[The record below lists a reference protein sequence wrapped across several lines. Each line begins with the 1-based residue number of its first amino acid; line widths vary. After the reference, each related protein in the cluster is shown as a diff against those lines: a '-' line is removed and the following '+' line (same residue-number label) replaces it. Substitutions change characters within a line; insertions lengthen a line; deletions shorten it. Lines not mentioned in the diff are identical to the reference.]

1 MPRPKSNDAPS
12 TATVKRRKTK
22 SSTLTPRI
30 CIICRTKRCN
40 KKGKTSY
47 EALTTCQTDDTASD
61 FQNFASSC
69 GAVTHELAGLS
80 ISQITAKEFKYHRT
94 CYRDL
99 TRSKSA
105 STRSEQEIEEDNIR
119 ESCFAE
125 IAEYVKDYVI
135 SEGNVL
141 KMSTLAETYHNLQ
154 KEKNILIKGD
164 VNRLLMDRL
173 RNRFK
178 DQLSFFLKG
187 RGKADLVYG
196 DETPKKMESNFV
208 AKKIEEVTSL
218 MRE

>member
-69 GAVTHELAGLS
+69 EAVTHELAGLS

-105 STRSEQEIEEDNIR
+105 STQSEQEIEEGNIR

-164 VNRLLMDRL
+164 ISRLLMDRL

-208 AKKIEEVTSL
+208 AKKIEEVASL